1 MHTNYVIMDKKFSI
15 CALFV
20 LLCGCLMA
28 APYTVVIDA
37 GHGGK
42 DGGAVGRNG
51 VKEKDLNLD
60 VSLRLASKIRTQY
73 PDVQVLL
80 TRSSDVFLPLQ
91 QRADFVNQ
99 HNANL
104 FICVHTNAA
113 DARSAKGT
121 EVYVLGTDRLE
132 QNLDVAMRE
141 NAVMKLEAD
150 YQTTYHGFD
159 PNSVESYIMFE
170 LMQNLYVDQSL
181 QFASLVQ
188 KQFVQTLHRE
198 DRGVHQAAFWVLLKS
213 ACPSVL
219 IEMGFVSN
227 SDEEKYLNSDQGKR
241 EIAES
246 IFNAFCAY
254 YKPTSTP
261 SPLLEQKPT
270 QVNENQ
276 SVAEVKKEIQ
286 KQVENTPAKAPEIA
300 PQKPASTPGTWR
312 VQILAGRTILPHT
325 DPCFKSLDDISYREV
340 NGFYKYMVGHCSTKE
355 EAVALRNRIKD
366 KFPDCFIVY
375 CE

>member
-1 MHTNYVIMDKKFSI
+1 MAKKCLVSTF
-15 CALFV
+15 FV
-20 LLCGCLMA
+20 LLYTCLMA
-28 APYTVVIDA
+28 APYAVVIDA

-60 VSLRLASKIRTQY
+60 VSLRLASKLRTQF
-73 PDVQVLL
+73 PDIQVLL
-80 TRSSDVFLPLQ
+80 TRSTDVFLPLQ

-104 FICVHTNAA
+104 FICIHTNAA

-170 LMQNLYVDQSL
+170 LMQNQYVDQSL
-181 QFASLVQ
+181 QFATLVQ
-188 KQFVQTLHRE
+188 NQFVQTLHRD

-219 IEMGFVSN
+219 VEMGFVSN
-227 SDEEKYLNSDQGKR
+227 ADEEKYLNSDQGKR
-241 EIAES
+241 EITES

-261 SPLLEQKPT
+261 SPVLEQKPA
-270 QVNENQ
+270 QVTENQ
-276 SVAEVKKEIQ
+276 PVTSSSTSEKPLPLSSVSPLQRGNQASSS
-286 KQVENTPAKAPEIA
+286 TSSST
-300 PQKPASTPGTWR
+300 STPWR
-312 VQILAGRTILPHT
+312 VQILAGRTVLSPT
-325 DPCFKSLDDISYREV
+325 DPCFKSLGDISYREV
-340 NGFYKYMVGHCSTKE
+340 NGLYKYMVGHCATKE
-355 EAVALRNRIKD
+355 EAMALRESIKD
-366 KFPDCFIVY
+366 KFPDCFVVY
-375 CE
+375 YE

>member
-1 MHTNYVIMDKKFSI
+1 MAKKFFISTFFI
-15 CALFV
+15 FMCA
-20 LLCGCLMA
+20 CLMA

-60 VSLRLASKIRTQY
+60 VSLRLASKIRTQF
-73 PDVQVLL
+73 PDIQVLL
-80 TRSSDVFLPLQ
+80 TRSTDVFLPLQ

-104 FICVHTNAA
+104 FICIHTNAA

-170 LMQNLYVDQSL
+170 LMQNQYIDQSL
-181 QFASLVQ
+181 QFATLVQ
-188 KQFVQTLHRE
+188 NQFVQTLHR
-198 DRGVHQAAFWVLLKS
+198 DNRGVHQAAFWVLLKS

-219 IEMGFVSN
+219 VEMGFVSN
-227 SDEEKYLNSDQGKR
+227 ADEEKYLNSDQGKR
-241 EIAES
+241 EITES

-261 SPLLEQKPT
+261 SPVLEQKPA
-270 QVNENQ
+270 QENENQ
-276 SVAEVKKEIQ
+276 PVTVAPVVTEKASEKE
-286 KQVENTPAKAPEIA
+286 PEKVLE
-300 PQKPASTPGTWR
+300 KPVLNQGYWC
-312 VQILAGRTILPHT
+312 VQILAGRSQLSST
-325 DPCFKSLDDISYREV
+325 DPCFKSLGDISYREV
-340 NGFYKYMVGHCSTKE
+340 NGLYKYMVGRCATKQ
-355 EAVALRNRIKD
+355 EAVELRDRIKD
-366 KFPDCFIVY
+366 KFPDCFVVY
-375 CE
+375 YE

>member
-1 MHTNYVIMDKKFSI
+1 MAKKCLISTF
-15 CALFV
+15 FV
-20 LLCGCLMA
+20 LLYTCLMA

-60 VSLRLASKIRTQY
+60 VSLRLASKLRTQF
-73 PDVQVLL
+73 PDIQVLL
-80 TRSSDVFLPLQ
+80 TRSTDVFLPLQ

-104 FICVHTNAA
+104 FICIHTNAA

-170 LMQNLYVDQSL
+170 LMQNQYIDQSL
-181 QFASLVQ
+181 QFATLVQ
-188 KQFVQTLHRE
+188 NQFVQTLHR
-198 DRGVHQAAFWVLLKS
+198 DNRGVHQAAFWVLLKS

-227 SDEEKYLNSDQGKR
+227 ADEEKYLNSDQGKR
-241 EIAES
+241 EISES

-261 SPLLEQKPT
+261 SPVLEQKPA
-270 QVNENQ
+270 QVTENQ
-276 SVAEVKKEIQ
+276 PVTVVPVVSEKAQE
-286 KQVENTPAKAPEIA
+286 KAPEQA
-300 PQKPASTPGTWR
+300 PEQTPEKPTLNQGYWC
-312 VQILAGRTILPHT
+312 VQILAGRTRLSFT
-325 DPCFKSLDDISYREV
+325 DPCFKSLSDISYREV
-340 NGFYKYMVGHCSTKE
+340 NGWYKYMVGHCATKQ
-355 EAVALRNRIKD
+355 EAAELRNSIKD
-366 KFPDCFIVY
+366 KFPDCFVVY
-375 CE
+375 YE

>member
-1 MHTNYVIMDKKFSI
+1 MAKKFFISTFFI
-15 CALFV
+15 FMCA
-20 LLCGCLMA
+20 CLMA

-60 VSLRLASKIRTQY
+60 VSLRLASKLRTQF
-73 PDVQVLL
+73 PDIQVLL
-80 TRSSDVFLPLQ
+80 TRSTDVFLPLQ

-104 FICVHTNAA
+104 FICIHTNAA

-170 LMQNLYVDQSL
+170 LMQNQYIDQSL
-181 QFASLVQ
+181 QFATLVQ
-188 KQFVQTLHRE
+188 NQFVQTLHR
-198 DRGVHQAAFWVLLKS
+198 DNRGVHQAAFWVLLKS

-219 IEMGFVSN
+219 VEMGFVSN
-227 SDEEKYLNSDQGKR
+227 ADEEKYLNSDQGKR
-241 EIAES
+241 EITES

-261 SPLLEQKPT
+261 SPVLEQKPV
-270 QVNENQ
+270 QENENQ
-276 SVAEVKKEIQ
+276 PVMVAPVISEKE
-286 KQVENTPAKAPEIA
+286 PEKVLEKSA
-300 PQKPASTPGTWR
+300 LNQGHWC
-312 VQILAGRTILPHT
+312 VQILAGRSRLSST
-325 DPCFKSLDDISYREV
+325 DPCFKSLSDISYREV
-340 NGFYKYMVGHCSTKE
+340 NGLYKYMVGHCATKQ
-355 EAVALRNRIKD
+355 EAVELRDRIKN
-366 KFPDCFIVY
+366 KFPDCFVVY
-375 CE
+375 YE

>member
-1 MHTNYVIMDKKFSI
+1 MAKKFFISTFFI
-15 CALFV
+15 FMCA
-20 LLCGCLMA
+20 CLMA

-60 VSLRLASKIRTQY
+60 VSLRLASKLRTQF
-73 PDVQVLL
+73 PDIQVLL
-80 TRSSDVFLPLQ
+80 TRSTDVFLPLQ

-104 FICVHTNAA
+104 FICIHTNAA

-121 EVYVLGTDRLE
+121 EVYVLGTNRME

-170 LMQNLYVDQSL
+170 LMQNQYIDQSL
-181 QFASLVQ
+181 QFATHVQ
-188 KQFVQTLHRE
+188 NQFVQTLHRD

-219 IEMGFVSN
+219 VEMGFVSN
-227 SDEEKYLNSDQGKR
+227 ADEEKYLNSDQGKR
-241 EIAES
+241 EITES

-261 SPLLEQKPT
+261 SPVLEQKPAQET
-270 QVNENQ
+270 ENQ
-276 SVAEVKKEIQ
+276 PVTVAPVVSEKASEKEL
-286 KQVENTPAKAPEIA
+286 E
-300 PQKPASTPGTWR
+300 KPVLNHGYWC
-312 VQILAGRTILPHT
+312 VQILAGRSQLSST
-325 DPCFKSLDDISYREV
+325 DPCFKSLGDISYREV
-340 NGFYKYMVGHCSTKE
+340 NGLYKYMVGRCATKQ
-355 EAVALRNRIKD
+355 EAVELRDRIKD
-366 KFPDCFIVY
+366 KFPDCFVVY
-375 CE
+375 YE